1 MKSSKPSQNGE
12 EELRKA
18 QKNKKNSQTQKLSI
32 TLSMQAPPLR

>member
-18 QKNKKNSQTQKLSI
+18 QKNKKKLTNSK
-32 TLSMQAPPLR
+32 TLPNTLNASSPP